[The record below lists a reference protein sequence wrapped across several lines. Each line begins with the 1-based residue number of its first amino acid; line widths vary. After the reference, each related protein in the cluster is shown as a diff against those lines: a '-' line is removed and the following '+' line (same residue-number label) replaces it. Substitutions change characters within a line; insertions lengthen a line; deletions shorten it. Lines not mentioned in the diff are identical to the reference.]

1 MKLKTEAEK
10 EKSKLDPWKLKH
22 FEPIWG
28 EKGATSN
35 VSTSTMKFEIK
46 EEKPDPD
53 RPALKTTIKLRP
65 TTSIASSST
74 ATPCSLASIVKTTSP
89 IKIMSSSISV
99 TSPKR
104 TRTIGA
110 MTRANAAVLHQVP
123 STKSPAAVPDLLP
136 IRTKPSRSLLSMAD
150 SSSLMS
156 DTFMHHSA
164 RTESDELDANNRL
177 SYPVNHLK
185 RSLSTDVVDES
196 ISAKVYKAEKRS
208 EQTLTIT
215 SYECGDN
222 ERKHEIT
229 LQESTSMDSEQYSET
244 SNQQHPSR
252 FLYDESSGTPSENN
266 KSGPVSNFSENSQLE
281 NLNEADLFY
290 KSDKSTTDDQS
301 PTTQLET
308 TEEQGGSDVPEDIQ
322 YIYQNEVSCGANE
335 DISATVEPNSN
346 SNSGSSNS
354 NNTTET
360 ETTGNND
367 QPLSEHEQHQYPSP
381 FHHILHQ
388 RASDIESSLAR
399 HTDQIEI
406 VSCDNLGEIMQAVA
420 SASSS
425 SSDRRTDDARIIG
438 GDEGHRDTTTME
450 ELGIRVHNEEEIV
463 ADQDAITE
471 ELMPCLQN
479 MENIQLDDP
488 DQMDEHLTDAVNY
501 VLESGEMTE
510 ETSKTHKSKH

>member
-1 MKLKTEAEK
+1 M
-10 EKSKLDPWKLKH
+10 
-22 FEPIWG
+22 
-28 EKGATSN
+28 
-35 VSTSTMKFEIK
+35 
-46 EEKPDPD
+46 
-53 RPALKTTIKLRP
+53 
-65 TTSIASSST
+65 
-74 ATPCSLASIVKTTSP
+74 
-89 IKIMSSSISV
+89 
-99 TSPKR
+99 
-104 TRTIGA
+104 
-110 MTRANAAVLHQVP
+110 Q
-123 STKSPAAVPDLLP
+123 
-136 IRTKPSRSLLSMAD
+136 
-150 SSSLMS
+150 
-156 DTFMHHSA
+156 
-164 RTESDELDANNRL
+164 ESDEPDTNNRL

-185 RSLSTDVVDES
+185 RTLSTDVDEN

-215 SYECGDN
+215 SYECGDNN

-244 SNQQHPSR
+244 SNQQNPSG
-252 FLYDESSGTPSENN
+252 FIYDESSGTPSENN

-301 PTTQLET
+301 PTTHLET
-308 TEEQGGSDVPEDIQ
+308 TTEEHGGSELHEDIQ

-367 QPLSEHEQHQYPSP
+367 QPLSEHELQQQYPSP
-381 FHHILHQ
+381 FHHIVHQ
-388 RASDIESSLAR
+388 RSTGTESSVVAR
-399 HTDQIEI
+399 QTNVLDQIDNQIEI

-420 SASSS
+420 S
-425 SSDRRTDDARIIG
+425 DTRTDDARIIG
-438 GDEGHRDTTTME
+438 GVCGDEGQRDTTTME

-463 ADQDAITE
+463 ADQDAIGE

-479 MENIQLDDP
+479 MESIQLDDP

-510 ETSKTHKSKH
+510 ETSEFRKSHIHSFT